1 MGDRMSVTVV
11 LEFQTQ
17 PDKVDAVKAFFRKVL
32 PDTRAY
38 DGFES
43 LTVHQNQ
50 EDLTAFLVWE
60 LWATRQQYEAY
71 LAWRTETGALNDL
84 VAVLTGP
91 PSFRFF
97 DFVGV

>member
-1 MGDRMSVTVV
+1 MSVTVV

-17 PDKVDAVKAFFRKVL
+17 PDKVDAVKEFFRNL

-50 EDLTAFLVWE
+50 EDPTAFLVWE
-60 LWATRQQYEAY
+60 LWNTRQNYETY
-71 LAWRTETGALNDL
+71 LAWRTETGALSDL
-84 VAVLTGP
+84 VAMLASP

-97 DFVGV
+97 EFVGV

>member
-1 MGDRMSVTVV
+1 MSVTVV

-17 PDKVDAVKAFFRKVL
+17 PDKVNAVKEFFRKLL

-50 EDLTAFLVWE
+50 EDPTGFLVWE
-60 LWATRQQYEAY
+60 LWNTRQEYDAY
-71 LAWRTETGALNDL
+71 LAWRTETGALSDL
-84 VAVLTGP
+84 VAMLASP

>member
-1 MGDRMSVTVV
+1 MSVTVV

-17 PDKVDAVKAFFRKVL
+17 PDKADEVREFFRKIL

-50 EDLTAFLVWE
+50 DDPSAFLVWE
-60 LWATRQQYEAY
+60 LWATRPQYEAY
-71 LAWRTETGALNDL
+71 LAWRTETGALGDL
-84 VAVLTGP
+84 VAMLTGP
-91 PSFRFF
+91 PSIRFF
-97 DFVGV
+97 GFVGV